1 MSFSGDF
8 DATGGL
14 YDPSTPP
21 TDPTAVPGT
30 DQPRMVGTS
39 GDVGGGG
46 DPQGEW
52 DSWVRAVALY
62 RQCQPQWASTGSEQ
76 IVQADIGPGNDSAG
90 FGTSQ
95 IRDQV
100 PGSSTENVLDAG
112 IGPDRQLTAEASSGT
127 INGNPSTICE
137 YIVIAVLRST

>member
-14 YDPSTPP
+14 YDPSAPP
-21 TDPTAVPGT
+21 ADPTAVPGT
-30 DQPRMVGTS
+30 DQPRTAGTS

-52 DSWVRAVALY
+52 DSWARAVALY
-62 RQCQPQWASTGSEQ
+62 RQSQPQWASTGTQ
-76 IVQADIGPGNDSAG
+76 QNVLADVGPGNVPAG
-90 FGTSQ
+90 FETSR

-112 IGPDRQLTAEASSGT
+112 IGPEPQLIAESGSGT
-127 INGNPSTICE
+127 IKGNPSTICE
-137 YIVIAVLRST
+137 VTANV